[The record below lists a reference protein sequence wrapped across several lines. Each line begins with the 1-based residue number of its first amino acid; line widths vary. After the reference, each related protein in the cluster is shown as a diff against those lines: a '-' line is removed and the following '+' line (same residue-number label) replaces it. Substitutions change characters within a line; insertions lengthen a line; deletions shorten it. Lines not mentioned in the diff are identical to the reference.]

1 MSFFTAGNLLT
12 LGIVVL
18 ALVLYRQLDRN
29 NRSLDK
35 MRKYGDRLKEE
46 LSAFVLQKESAVK
59 DYAVELDVHQKS
71 AKELMKRVQ
80 LTDDELAAKAEAV
93 SRIDERIGA
102 YDTALEELVR
112 MTARVQENLTRI
124 REESA
129 FVETVGK
136 RVSEASG
143 KMTSIEINLSDLE
156 LRFERE
162 NAEALERTSESL
174 AAAVRSTVSD
184 LQAAAETIERR
195 VEDHREAVDKIERE
209 RSAALGRD
217 IEIINKTLREAVER
231 AGARADK
238 MEDAALV
245 KLRDQALERVQHMKS
260 TIEEKLKSYQEEAKA
275 RVVDVQGMIKT
286 YKEEWKNEYANL
298 EAKQRTYKEE
308 WKKDV
313 QELNVLARTQR
324 EEWKRM
330 ISEGEAEARETL
342 SALGTASKETRENL
356 SAETGALEARLKN
369 LDALTAHTAANLESL
384 TANTT
389 ANLKALSAGASAD
402 LEALTAHT
410 AADLEQRLADT
421 AEEADR
427 KLSEAADLRLAEW
440 KQAAAETE
448 TRVRGMISTLEAAS
462 GETEK
467 KLSAETESLE
477 QRLRDL
483 ASHTDEAA
491 ADLER
496 RLLQTTEAAGQK
508 ALETADARLAEY
520 REAQVQQYQRLET
533 LADDTSRLDAE
544 LRRYM
549 QETENRVRQDFAL
562 FERESAGV
570 RTAVSAEFTASLETL
585 RADIAAVEQE
595 LGALKNKAYENVS
608 EKLRVFEDDFSG
620 DLARRGEEIDRRLA
634 EWKEM
639 LDTDLTVLR
648 EETEADRRK
657 IELSFN
663 EELRNHLSDQ
673 NERLVSELEHL
684 KAETGAFEE
693 GIRDQMAQADQSMEA
708 LKEQLDRS
716 LDEARITAEASAKTE
731 IGRYALS
738 MAEAL
743 KQHQRELESRTRE
756 TADQVEARHDEITG
770 AMESSRR
777 EIDEWRAKFAA
788 QLREA
793 DAAVDEAR
801 RKTRELAAESDE
813 RIAAVRSSIE
823 EIHEEATAHR
833 TEIFSHTEEQSRS
846 LDSAITDA
854 DRRLKEF
861 ITQTKL
867 FDRAEELKL
876 ALEQRI
882 EDLRGDMD
890 RLDQRR
896 SETAELEAQFV
907 KIKRLE
913 DEVNAKMTRFLSEKR
928 RIELMEADF
937 NRLLQTS
944 QSVEEKLVQVSA
956 SDDTLQSVQVQ
967 IRKLE
972 DAMTDAEEK
981 YQRIERKNQT
991 LETTNDGIDR
1001 NFKAL
1006 QESEAAV
1013 KQVNDTL
1020 RLFSDEQENIRSS
1033 LEELAEKS
1041 GKAQAAAE
1049 KLSFLDENLSAIEER
1064 IGAMQTAR
1072 EWLARTETRMEEL
1085 NKEVQDQV
1093 RLMGT
1098 ILKEEGGKEPRS
1110 RGAPPIGT
1118 RESVL
1123 KLHTQGW
1130 KVEEIARNLKL
1141 SRGEV
1146 ELILEMGPKD

>member
-12 LGIVVL
+12 LGIVALV
-18 ALVLYRQLDRN
+18 LVLYRQFDRN

-143 KMTSIEINLSDLE
+143 KMTSIEKNLSDLE

-162 NAEALERTSESL
+162 NAESLERTSESL

-184 LQAAAETIERR
+184 LQASAETIERR

-209 RSAALGRD
+209 RSAALSRD
-217 IEIINKTLREAVER
+217 IEIINKTLKEAVER

-245 KLRDQALERVQHMKS
+245 KLREQALERVQHMKS
-260 TIEEKLKSYQEEAKA
+260 TMEERLKSYQEDAKA
-275 RVVDVQGMIKT
+275 RVVEVQGMIKT
-286 YKEEWKNEYANL
+286 YKEEWKNEYASL

-330 ISEGEAEARETL
+330 ISEGQAEARETL
-342 SALGTASKETRENL
+342 SALGTASKVTRENL
-356 SAETGALEARLKN
+356 SAEAGALEQRLKN
-369 LDALTAHTAANLESL
+369 LDALTVNTAANLER
-384 TANTT
+384 
-389 ANLKALSAGASAD
+389 
-402 LEALTAHT
+402 
-410 AADLEQRLADT
+410 RLADT

-427 KLSEAADLRLAEW
+427 KLSEAADLRLEGW
-440 KQAAAETE
+440 KQTAAETE
-448 TRVRGMISTLEAAS
+448 TRVRGMLSALEAAS

-467 KLSAETESLE
+467 KLSAGVESLE
-477 QRLRDL
+477 QRLQDL

-533 LADDTSRLDAE
+533 LADDTARLDTE

-634 EWKEM
+634 EWKET
-639 LDTDLTVLR
+639 LDTDLTALR

-708 LKEQLDRS
+708 LKEQLDHN
-716 LDEARITAEASAKTE
+716 LGEARITAEASAKTE

-738 MAEAL
+738 MAETL

-793 DAAVDEAR
+793 DASVDEAR
-801 RKTRELAAESDE
+801 RKTRELAVENDE

-833 TEIFSHTEEQSRS
+833 TEIFSHTEEQIRS

-967 IRKLE
+967 IRTLE
-972 DAMTDAEEK
+972 DAMADAEEK

-1006 QESEAAV
+1006 QESETAV

-1041 GKAQAAAE
+1041 EKAQAAAE
-1049 KLSFLDENLSAIEER
+1049 QLSFLDENLSAIEER